1 MSAANDTLNSET
13 VDKVAGLTS
22 GCTLSLSVISEMSVS
37 NMTLLPSVMIY
48 MKMIKGLVLVWEIKY
63 Q

>member
-13 VDKVAGLTS
+13 TDKVACLTS

>member
-13 VDKVAGLTS
+13 ADKVAGLTS

>member
-13 VDKVAGLTS
+13 ADKVACLTS

>member
-13 VDKVAGLTS
+13 DDKVTGLTS